1 MRYLLTLFI
10 LLLFSCP
17 AWSDTDISL
26 LWRGGVPNVSSNIN
40 SPIELGIN
48 DIDGELKNNPWL
60 KENEELSVK
69 YSNDVGEVKI
79 IEINSI

>member
-17 AWSDTDISL
+17 AWSDTDTSL
-26 LWRGGVPNVSSNIN
+26 LWRGGIPNVSSNIN